1 MLTGVILPR
10 DVVHIPDDAVDRAV
24 EAVVV
29 LRSQSEGDARACER
43 ARHEN
48 GRTST
53 LFSGAGGGGGGAYR
67 KMATLPPSNMRAW
80 SEPGSTPS
88 RDAIEKLLPFTLQHR
103 GERREPLLRDR
114 EFKSRTR
121 RCVQRRRWGRR

>member
-1 MLTGVILPR
+1 MLTSVILPR
-10 DVVHIPDDAVDRAV
+10 DVVYIPDDAVDRAV

-29 LRSQSEGDARACER
+29 LRSQSERCVCACV
-43 ARHEN
+43 HEN
-48 GRTST
+48 GGRGPRPP
-53 LFSGAGGGGGGAYR
+53 FSGAKESRGAYR

-103 GERREPLLRDR
+103 GERRESPLSERVS
-114 EFKSRTR
+114 KSRTR
-121 RCVQRRRWGRR
+121 RCVQHRRSDRR